1 MSIKRFARNS
11 TATLALV
18 FAAFSA
24 QAASYTP
31 TGVQNDVDYNSVLNG
46 GWKVVYQG
54 AYGGSFSISDVF
66 GSIAAGSK
74 VMLAAKNIAS
84 SVFDVL
90 AWAGLEE
97 VTQHTAQNQT
107 HQANGVEW
115 YSNAYSM
122 GFAGVGDTIQ
132 QNSADINGSAWA
144 GTPERDRL
152 SWHTSTNGAWNQ
164 DPSAQAQYVQGG
176 WRSGDNIMLNDS
188 QDWQRY
194 VLVQD
199 NIAPVPEPETYAM
212 LLAGLA
218 IMGAAAARRRKAQV
232 ADQLA
237 A

>member
-115 YSNAYSM
+115 YYNGGSM
-122 GFAGVGDTIQ
+122 GFAGAGDTIQ
-132 QNSADINGSAWA
+132 QSSADVNGSSFN
-144 GTPERDRL
+144 GTPSERDRL
-152 SWHTSTNGAWNQ
+152 SWHTSGGYAAAPTTVN
-164 DPSAQAQYVQGG
+164 GG
-176 WRSGDNIMLNDS
+176 WRSGDNIWLNES

-218 IMGAAAARRRKAQV
+218 IMGAAAARRRKAQL

>member
-46 GWKVVYQG
+46 GWKIVYQG
-54 AYGGSFSISDVF
+54 AYGATTSISDLF

-74 VMLAAKNIAS
+74 VMLAAKNVAS

-97 VTQHTAQNQT
+97 VTQYTGLNQT

-122 GFAGVGDTIQ
+122 GFAGAGD
-132 QNSADINGSAWA
+132 SVPLSGGA
-144 GTPERDRL
+144 G
-152 SWHTSTNGAWNQ
+152 
-164 DPSAQAQYVQGG
+164 
-176 WRSGDNIMLNDS
+176 
-188 QDWQRY
+188 
-194 VLVQD
+194 
-199 NIAPVPEPETYAM
+199 
-212 LLAGLA
+212 
-218 IMGAAAARRRKAQV
+218 
-232 ADQLA
+232 
-237 A
+237 

>member
-46 GWKVVYQG
+46 GWKIVYQG
-54 AYGGSFSISDVF
+54 AYGATTSISDLF

-74 VMLAAKNIAS
+74 VMLAAKNVAS

-97 VTQHTAQNQT
+97 VTQYTGLNQT

-115 YSNAYSM
+115 YYNGYSM
-122 GFAGVGDTIQ
+122 GFAGAGDTIQ
-132 QNSADINGSAWA
+132 QNSADINGSANA
-144 GTPERDRL
+144 NQTPERDRL
-152 SWHTSTNGAWNQ
+152 SWHTGGGYNVAPTVVN
-164 DPSAQAQYVQGG
+164 GG
-176 WRSGDNIMLNDS
+176 WRSGDNIWLNNS

-218 IMGAAAARRRKAQV
+218 IMGAAAARRRKAQL

>member
-46 GWKVVYQG
+46 GWKIVYQG
-54 AYGGSFSISDVF
+54 AYGATTSISDLF

-97 VTQHTAQNQT
+97 VTQYTGLNQT

-115 YSNAYSM
+115 YYNGYSM
-122 GFAGVGDTIQ
+122 GFAGAGDTIQ
-132 QNSADINGSAWA
+132 QNTADINGSAYA
-144 GTPERDRL
+144 YQTPERDRL
-152 SWHTSTNGAWNQ
+152 SWHTGGGYKVAPTAVN
-164 DPSAQAQYVQGG
+164 GG
-176 WRSGDNIMLNDS
+176 WRSGNNIELNSS

-218 IMGAAAARRRKAQV
+218 IMGAAAARRRKAQL

>member
-1 MSIKRFARNS
+1 MTIKRFARNS
-11 TATLALV
+11 TATLALL

-24 QAASYTP
+24 QADSYTP

-46 GWKVVYQG
+46 GWNIVYQG
-54 AYGGSFSISDVF
+54 AYAGSFSISDVF

-97 VTQHTAQNQT
+97 VTQYTAQNQT

-115 YSNAYSM
+115 YSNGGSM
-122 GFAGVGDTIQ
+122 GFAGLGDTIQ
-132 QNSADINGSAWA
+132 QNSADINGSSWA

-152 SWHTSTNGAWNQ
+152 SWHTVGGYNAAATSVN
-164 DPSAQAQYVQGG
+164 GG
-176 WRSGDNIMLNDS
+176 WRSGSNIQLNGS

-194 VLVQD
+194 VLVFQD
-199 NIAPVPEPETYAM
+199 NIAPVPEPGTYAM
-212 LLAGLA
+212 FLAGLGL
-218 IMGAAAARRRKAQV
+218 ITVAARRRRKAQ
-232 ADQLA
+232 LA

>member
-46 GWKVVYQG
+46 GWKIVYQG
-54 AYGGSFSISDVF
+54 AYGATTSISDLF

-97 VTQHTAQNQT
+97 VTQYTGLNQT

-115 YSNAYSM
+115 YYNGYSM
-122 GFAGVGDTIQ
+122 GFAGAGDTIQ
-132 QNSADINGSAWA
+132 QNSADINGSTWA

-152 SWHTSTNGAWNQ
+152 SWHTSGGYNVLPTAV
-164 DPSAQAQYVQGG
+164 DGG
-176 WRSGDNIMLNDS
+176 WRAGSNIELNES

-218 IMGAAAARRRKAQV
+218 IMGAAAARRRKAQL

>member
-1 MSIKRFARNS
+1 MTIKRFARNS
-11 TATLALV
+11 TATLALLFTA
-18 FAAFSA
+18 FAA
-24 QAASYTP
+24 QADSYTP

-46 GWKVVYQG
+46 GWNIIYQG
-54 AYGGSFSISDVF
+54 AYGGTFSLSNVF
-66 GSIAAGSK
+66 DGIAAGSK
-74 VMLAAKNIAS
+74 IMLAAKHVAS

-97 VTQHTAQNQT
+97 VTQYTAHNQT
-107 HQANGVEW
+107 HQANGAEW
-115 YSNAYSM
+115 YSNGYSM
-122 GFAGVGDTIQ
+122 GFAGLGDTIQ

-164 DPSAQAQYVQGG
+164 DPAQIAQYVEGG
-176 WRSGDNIMLNDS
+176 WRSGTNINLNDS

-194 VLVQD
+194 VLVFQD

-212 LLAGLA
+212 FLAGLGL
-218 IMGAAAARRRKAQV
+218 ITVAARRRRKV
-232 ADQLA
+232 QLA

>member
-97 VTQHTAQNQT
+97 VTQYTAQNQT

-115 YSNAYSM
+115 YSNGGSM
-122 GFAGVGDTIQ
+122 GFAGAGDTIQ

-152 SWHTSTNGAWNQ
+152 SWHTGGGYNVAPTAVN
-164 DPSAQAQYVQGG
+164 GG
-176 WRSGDNIMLNDS
+176 WRAGSNIMLNGS
-188 QDWQRY
+188 PDWQRY

-218 IMGAAAARRRKAQV
+218 IMGAAVARRRKAQV

>member
-1 MSIKRFARNS
+1 MSIKRFVRNT
-11 TATLALV
+11 TATMALA

-31 TGVQNDVDYNSVLNG
+31 SGVQNDVDYNSVLSG
-46 GWKVVYQG
+46 GWNIVYQG
-54 AYGGSFSISDVF
+54 AYGSSFSLSDVF
-66 GSIAAGSK
+66 GGLGAGSK
-74 VMLAAKNIAS
+74 VMLAAKHVAS

-97 VTQHTAQNQT
+97 VTQYTAQNQT
-107 HQANGVEW
+107 HQANGTEW
-115 YSNAYSM
+115 YYNGGSM
-122 GFAGVGDTIQ
+122 GFAGLGDTIQ

-152 SWHTSTNGAWNQ
+152 SWHTGGGYNVTPTSVN
-164 DPSAQAQYVQGG
+164 GG
-176 WRSGDNIMLNDS
+176 WRSGSNIELNGS

-212 LLAGLA
+212 LLAGLGL
-218 IMGAAAARRRKAQV
+218 IGAAAARRRKTQL

>member
-46 GWKVVYQG
+46 GWKIVYQG
-54 AYGGSFSISDVF
+54 AYGAGASISDLF

-74 VMLAAKNIAS
+74 VMLAAKNVAS

-97 VTQHTAQNQT
+97 VKQYTGLNQT

-115 YSNAYSM
+115 YYNGYSM
-122 GFAGVGDTIQ
+122 GFAGAGDTIQ
-132 QNSADINGSAWA
+132 QNSADINGSTWA

-152 SWHTSTNGAWNQ
+152 SWHTSGGYNVLPTAV
-164 DPSAQAQYVQGG
+164 DGG
-176 WRSGDNIMLNDS
+176 WRAGSNIELNNS

-218 IMGAAAARRRKAQV
+218 IMGAAAARRRKAQL

>member
-18 FAAFSA
+18 FAAFST

-46 GWKVVYQG
+46 GWKIVYQG
-54 AYGGSFSISDVF
+54 AYGATTSINDLF

-74 VMLAAKNIAS
+74 VMLAAKNVAS

-97 VTQHTAQNQT
+97 VTQYTGLNQT

-115 YSNAYSM
+115 YSNGYSM
-122 GFAGVGDTIQ
+122 GFAGAGDTINQ
-132 QNSADINGSAWA
+132 YTADTNGQS
-144 GTPERDRL
+144 ERDRL
-152 SWHTSTNGAWNQ
+152 SWHTSGGYATA
-164 DPSAQAQYVQGG
+164 PTAVEGG
-176 WRSGDNIMLNDS
+176 WRSGDNIWLNSS

-218 IMGAAAARRRKAQV
+218 IMGAAAARRRKAQL

>member
-46 GWKVVYQG
+46 GWKIVYQG
-54 AYGGSFSISDVF
+54 AYGATTSINDLF

-84 SVFDVL
+84 SAFDVL

-97 VTQHTAQNQT
+97 VTQYTGLNQT

-115 YSNAYSM
+115 YYNGYSM
-122 GFAGVGDTIQ
+122 GFAGAGDTIQ
-132 QNSADINGSAWA
+132 QNSADINGSTWA

-152 SWHTSTNGAWNQ
+152 SWHTSGGYNVLPTAV
-164 DPSAQAQYVQGG
+164 DGG
-176 WRSGDNIMLNDS
+176 WRAGSNIELNES

-218 IMGAAAARRRKAQV
+218 IMGAAAARRRKAQL

>member
-46 GWKVVYQG
+46 GWKIVYQG
-54 AYGGSFSISDVF
+54 AYGATTSINDLF

-74 VMLAAKNIAS
+74 VMLAAKSITS

-97 VTQHTAQNQT
+97 VTQYTGLNQT

-115 YSNAYSM
+115 YSNGYSM
-122 GFAGVGDTIQ
+122 GFAGAGDTINQ
-132 QNSADINGSAWA
+132 YTADTNGQS
-144 GTPERDRL
+144 ERDRL
-152 SWHTSTNGAWNQ
+152 SWHTSKSAAWNQ
-164 DPSAQAQYVQGG
+164 DASAQAQYVKGG
-176 WRSGDNIMLNDS
+176 WRSGNNTSLNDS
-188 QDWQRY
+188 QVWQRY

-218 IMGAAAARRRKAQV
+218 IMGAAAARRRKAQL

>member
-46 GWKVVYQG
+46 GWKIVYQG
-54 AYGGSFSISDVF
+54 AYGATTSISDLF

-74 VMLAAKNIAS
+74 VMLAAKNVAS

-97 VTQHTAQNQT
+97 VTQYTGLNQT

-115 YSNAYSM
+115 YYNGYSM
-122 GFAGVGDTIQ
+122 GFAGAGDTIQ
-132 QNSADINGSAWA
+132 QNSADINGSTWA

-152 SWHTSTNGAWNQ
+152 SWHTSGGYNVLPTAV
-164 DPSAQAQYVQGG
+164 DGG
-176 WRSGDNIMLNDS
+176 WRAGSNIELNES

-218 IMGAAAARRRKAQV
+218 IMGAAAARRRKAQL

>member
-46 GWKVVYQG
+46 GWKIVYQG
-54 AYGGSFSISDVF
+54 AYGAAASIGDLF

-74 VMLAAKNIAS
+74 VMFAAKNIAS
-84 SVFDVL
+84 SAFDVL

-97 VTQHTAQNQT
+97 VTQYTGLNQT

-115 YSNAYSM
+115 YYNGYSM
-122 GFAGVGDTIQ
+122 GFAGAGDTIQ

-152 SWHTSTNGAWNQ
+152 SWHTSGGYGAL
-164 DPSAQAQYVQGG
+164 PSAVQGG
-176 WRSGDNIMLNDS
+176 WRAGSNIMLNES

-218 IMGAAAARRRKAQV
+218 IMGAAAARRRKAQL

>member
-46 GWKVVYQG
+46 GWKIVYQG
-54 AYGGSFSISDVF
+54 AYGATASISDLF

-90 AWAGLEE
+90 AWAGLED
-97 VTQHTAQNQT
+97 VTQYTAFNQT

-115 YSNAYSM
+115 YYNGYSM
-122 GFAGVGDTIQ
+122 GFAGAGDTIV
-132 QNSADINGSAWA
+132 QNSADVNGSSWS
-144 GTPERDRL
+144 GTPNERDRL
-152 SWHTSTNGAWNQ
+152 SWHTVGGYNAMPTA
-164 DPSAQAQYVQGG
+164 VEGG
-176 WRSGDNIMLNDS
+176 WRAGSNVSLNNS

-194 VLVQD
+194 ILVQD

-218 IMGAAAARRRKAQV
+218 LMGATVARRRKAQL

>member
-46 GWKVVYQG
+46 GWKIVYQG

-74 VMLAAKNIAS
+74 IMLAAKNIAS

-97 VTQHTAQNQT
+97 VTQYTAQNQT

-115 YSNAYSM
+115 YYNGGSM
-122 GFAGVGDTIQ
+122 GFAGAGDAIQ
-132 QNSADINGSAWA
+132 QNSADINGSTWA

-152 SWHTSTNGAWNQ
+152 SWHTSGGYDVMPTGA
-164 DPSAQAQYVQGG
+164 DGG
-176 WRSGDNIMLNDS
+176 WRAGSNIELNDS

-218 IMGAAAARRRKAQV
+218 IMGAAAARRRKAQL

>member
-31 TGVQNDVDYNSVLNG
+31 TGVQNDVDYNSVLSG
-46 GWKVVYQG
+46 GWKIVYQG
-54 AYGGSFSISDVF
+54 AYGATASISDLF

-90 AWAGLEE
+90 AWASLED
-97 VTQHTAQNQT
+97 VTQYTALNQT

-115 YSNAYSM
+115 YSNGYSM
-122 GFAGVGDTIQ
+122 GFAGAGDTIQ

-152 SWHTSTNGAWNQ
+152 SWHTAGDYNAMPTA
-164 DPSAQAQYVQGG
+164 VEGG
-176 WRSGDNIMLNDS
+176 WRSGANIELNSS

-218 IMGAAAARRRKAQV
+218 LMGATVARRRKAQQV
-232 ADQLA
+232 DQLA

>member
-1 MSIKRFARNS
+1 MSMKRFARTTS
-11 TATLALV
+11 ATLALT

-46 GWKVVYQG
+46 GWSVVYQG
-54 AYGGSFSISDVF
+54 AYGGSFSLSNVF
-66 GSIAAGSK
+66 DGVAAGSK
-74 VMLAAKNIAS
+74 IMLAAKHVAS

-97 VTQHTAQNQT
+97 VTQYTAHNQT
-107 HQANGVEW
+107 HQANGAEW
-115 YSNAYSM
+115 YANGGSM
-122 GFAGVGDTIQ
+122 GFAGLGDTIQ
-132 QNSADINGSAWA
+132 QSSADINGSSWA

-152 SWHTSTNGAWNQ
+152 SWHTGGGYNVAATSV
-164 DPSAQAQYVQGG
+164 SGG
-176 WRSGDNIMLNDS
+176 WRSGSNTELNGS

-194 VLVQD
+194 ILVLQD

-212 LLAGLA
+212 LLAGLGL
-218 IMGAAAARRRKAQV
+218 ITVAARRRRKVQI
-232 ADQLA
+232 QLA

>member
-46 GWKVVYQG
+46 GWKIVYQG
-54 AYGGSFSISDVF
+54 AYGATTSINDLF

-74 VMLAAKNIAS
+74 VMLAAKSITS

-97 VTQHTAQNQT
+97 VTQYTGLNQT

-115 YSNAYSM
+115 YSNGYSM
-122 GFAGVGDTIQ
+122 GFAGAGDTINQ
-132 QNSADINGSAWA
+132 YTADDNGLS
-144 GTPERDRL
+144 ERDRL
-152 SWHTSTNGAWNQ
+152 SWHTSTSEGWNQ
-164 DPSAQAQYVQGG
+164 NPSAQAQYVKGG
-176 WRSGDNIMLNDS
+176 WRSGNNTWLNDS
-188 QDWQRY
+188 QNWQRY

-218 IMGAAAARRRKAQV
+218 IMGAAAARRRKAQL

>member
-46 GWKVVYQG
+46 GWKIVYQG
-54 AYGGSFSISDVF
+54 AYGATTSISDLF

-74 VMLAAKNIAS
+74 VMLAAKNVAS

-97 VTQHTAQNQT
+97 VTQYTGLNQT

-115 YSNAYSM
+115 YYNGYSM
-122 GFAGVGDTIQ
+122 GFAGAGDTIQ
-132 QNSADINGSAWA
+132 QNSADINGSTWA

-152 SWHTSTNGAWNQ
+152 SWHTSGGYNVLPTAV
-164 DPSAQAQYVQGG
+164 DGG
-176 WRSGDNIMLNDS
+176 WRSGNNTWLNDS

-218 IMGAAAARRRKAQV
+218 IMGAAAARRRKAQL

>member
-115 YSNAYSM
+115 YYNGGSM
-122 GFAGVGDTIQ
+122 GFAGAGDTIQ
-132 QNSADINGSAWA
+132 QSSADVNGSSFN
-144 GTPERDRL
+144 GTPSERDRL
-152 SWHTSTNGAWNQ
+152 SWHTSGGYAAAPTTVN
-164 DPSAQAQYVQGG
+164 GG
-176 WRSGDNIMLNDS
+176 WRSGDNIWLNSS

-218 IMGAAAARRRKAQV
+218 IMGAAAARRRKAQL

>member
-46 GWKVVYQG
+46 GWKIVYQG

-74 VMLAAKNIAS
+74 IMLAAKNIAS

-97 VTQHTAQNQT
+97 VTQYTAQNQT

-115 YSNAYSM
+115 YYNGGSM
-122 GFAGVGDTIQ
+122 GFAGAGDAIQ
-132 QNSADINGSAWA
+132 QNSADINGSTWA

-152 SWHTSTNGAWNQ
+152 SWHTSGGYDVMPTGV
-164 DPSAQAQYVQGG
+164 DGG
-176 WRSGDNIMLNDS
+176 WRAGSNIELNDS

-218 IMGAAAARRRKAQV
+218 IMGAAAARRRKAQL

>member
-46 GWKVVYQG
+46 GWKIVYQG
-54 AYGGSFSISDVF
+54 AYGATTSINDLF

-74 VMLAAKNIAS
+74 VMLAAKSITS

-97 VTQHTAQNQT
+97 VTQYTGLNQT

-115 YSNAYSM
+115 YSNGYSM
-122 GFAGVGDTIQ
+122 GFAGAGDTIYQ
-132 QNSADINGSAWA
+132 SSADTNGQS
-144 GTPERDRL
+144 ERDRL
-152 SWHTSTNGAWNQ
+152 SWHTSTSEGWNQ
-164 DPSAQAQYVQGG
+164 NPSVQAQYVKGG
-176 WRSGDNIMLNDS
+176 WRSGNNTWLNDS
-188 QDWQRY
+188 QNWQRY

-218 IMGAAAARRRKAQV
+218 IMGAAAARRRKAQL

>member
-46 GWKVVYQG
+46 GWKIVYQG
-54 AYGGSFSISDVF
+54 AYGATTSISDLF

-97 VTQHTAQNQT
+97 VTQYTGLNQT

-115 YSNAYSM
+115 YYNGYSM
-122 GFAGVGDTIQ
+122 GFAGAGDTNY
-132 QNSADINGSAWA
+132 QNSADTNGQS
-144 GTPERDRL
+144 ERDRL
-152 SWHTSTNGAWNQ
+152 SWHTSISEGWNK
-164 DPSAQAQYVQGG
+164 PHRHRLNTLRAVGAQATTLGSTTRKTGSAIFSFRTTSPQFQSL
-176 WRSGDNIMLNDS
+176 RLMPCC
-188 QDWQRY
+188 WQAWP
-194 VLVQD
+194 LWAQL
-199 NIAPVPEPETYAM
+199 PH
-212 LLAGLA
+212 
-218 IMGAAAARRRKAQV
+218 AAARHNW
-232 ADQLA
+232 LTN
-237 A
+237 